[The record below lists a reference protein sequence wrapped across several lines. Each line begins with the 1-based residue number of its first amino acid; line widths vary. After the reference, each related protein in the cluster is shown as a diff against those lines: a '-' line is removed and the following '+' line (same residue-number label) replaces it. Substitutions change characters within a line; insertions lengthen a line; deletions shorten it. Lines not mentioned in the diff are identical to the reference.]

1 MWYESIRNINKLAFF
16 AKCRL
21 REYEVAVDKY
31 TNRGLEVDRIN
42 FVILEMSPVTHI
54 DSSAVEALKELYQ
67 EYKTRDI
74 QLAISNPNKDVHLT
88 IARSGMV
95 ELVGKEWFFVRV
107 HDAVQVCLQ
116 YVQSSNLEDK
126 HLSFTRRY
134 GGSNNNSSSS
144 NALLKEPLLSVEK

>member
-1 MWYESIRNINKLAFF
+1 MK
-16 AKCRL
+16 
-21 REYEVAVDKY
+21 REYRNHPKQN
-31 TNRGLEVDRIN
+31 TNTLAA
-42 FVILEMSPVTHI
+42 VTHI

-74 QLAISNPNKDVHLT
+74 QLAISNPNKDVHMT

-95 ELVGKEWFFVRV
+95 ELVGKEWYFVRV

-126 HLSFTRRY
+126 KPSFLRRF
-134 GGSNNNSSSS
+134 GSDNNNSSSYADLQSS
-144 NALLKEPLLSVEK
+144 NTLLKEPLLSTDK

>member
-1 MWYESIRNINKLAFF
+1 M

-31 TNRGLEVDRIN
+31 TNRGPEVERIS

-54 DSSAVEALKELYQ
+54 DSSAVEALKELHQ
-67 EYKTRDI
+67 EYKTREI
-74 QLAISNPNKDVHLT
+74 QLAISNPNKDVHFT

-116 YVQSSNLEDK
+116 YVQSSNLQDK
-126 HLSFTRRY
+126 KSSFSIKY
-134 GGSNNNSSSS
+134 GNNKNSSSS
-144 NALLKEPLLSVEK
+144 NALLKEPLLPVEK

>member
-1 MWYESIRNINKLAFF
+1 ME
-16 AKCRL
+16 
-21 REYEVAVDKY
+21 
-31 TNRGLEVDRIN
+31 RIS

-126 HLSFTRRY
+126 KLGFSKRY
-134 GGSNNNSSSS
+134 GGNNNSSSS